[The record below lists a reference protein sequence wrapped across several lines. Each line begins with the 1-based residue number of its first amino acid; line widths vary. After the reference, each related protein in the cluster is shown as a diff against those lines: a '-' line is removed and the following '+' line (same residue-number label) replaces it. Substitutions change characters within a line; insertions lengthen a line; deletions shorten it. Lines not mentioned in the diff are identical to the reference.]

1 MASTWIWSRG
11 LAVAAL
17 AMALGGCGT
26 GVHTAARR
34 VAVTERDFHIG
45 APAEVAAGLADL
57 SVHNTGPD
65 SHELIVVREGGS
77 RVPMR
82 ADGITVDEDTLK
94 PVTVGTLEPADP
106 GARRHLLVRL
116 KPGRYVLFC
125 NMAGHFRGGMH
136 TDLVV
141 R

>member
-1 MASTWIWSRG
+1 MASTWKWSRG

-26 GVHTAARR
+26 GGHALARR
-34 VAVTERDFHIG
+34 VAVNERDFHIG
-45 APAEVAAGLADL
+45 APADVAAGLVDIA
-57 SVHNTGPD
+57 VHNTGPD
-65 SHELIVVREGGS
+65 AHELIVVREQGS
-77 RVPMR
+77 RLPLR
-82 ADGITVDEDTLK
+82 ADGTTVDEDALEHEK
-94 PVTVGTLEPADP
+94 AGGLEPGNP
-106 GARRHLLVRL
+106 GSRRNLTVRL

-125 NMAGHFRGGMH
+125 NMSGHYRGGMH